1 MRIKKTWIFFACVA
15 ICSLISANAG
25 SDETL
30 QVVKSY
36 SLPVPYFSF
45 IDFNPYDISSKGKSI
60 WVVNENTMQVTRV
73 DLDHLEQSLYIPVPG
88 LFCEDI
94 CRESSFALWTCDS
107 QKKQISLLSVPGG
120 KIIIKFSSPGNGPAG
135 LALHKGYLWNTDFNN
150 NKLYQLSKVDGKIL
164 NEYNIPVFAEGMA
177 ATQEALYL
185 IADKKIHR
193 FDSERRTITNTYSLP
208 FTDAMGLAWD
218 GIYFYVSQFN
228 SNKVSVFEL
237 R

>member
-1 MRIKKTWIFFACVA
+1 MKIRKTWIFFACFA

-36 SLPVPYFSF
+36 SLPVPHFSF
-45 IDFNPYDISSKGKSI
+45 IDFNPYDIGSKDKSI
-60 WVVNENTMQVTRV
+60 WVVNENTMQVIRV
-73 DLDHLEQSLYIPVPG
+73 DLDRLEQSLYIPVPG

-94 CRESSFALWTCDS
+94 CWESSVALWTCDS
-107 QKKQISLLSVPGG
+107 QKNQISLLSVPGG

-135 LALHKGYLWNTDFNN
+135 LALHKGYLWNTDFNT

-164 NEYNIPVFAEGMA
+164 NEYNIPVFAEGMV
-177 ATQEALYL
+177 ATKEALYL

>member
-1 MRIKKTWIFFACVA
+1 MRIRKTWIFFACFA
-15 ICSLISANAG
+15 ICSLISTNAG

-36 SLPVPYFSF
+36 SLPVPHFSF
-45 IDFNPYDISSKGKSI
+45 IDFNP
-60 WVVNENTMQVTRV
+60 
-73 DLDHLEQSLYIPVPG
+73 
-88 LFCEDI
+88 
-94 CRESSFALWTCDS
+94 
-107 QKKQISLLSVPGG
+107 
-120 KIIIKFSSPGNGPAG
+120 
-135 LALHKGYLWNTDFNN
+135 
-150 NKLYQLSKVDGKIL
+150 LSKVDEKIL
-164 NEYNIPVFAEGMA
+164 NEYDIPVFAEGMA

-193 FDSERRTITNTYSLP
+193 FDSERRMITNTYSLP
-208 FTDAMGLAWD
+208 FPDAMGLAWD